1 MKEIIIDK
9 KKLYELYIKQNLS
22 AREISEKYNISID
35 SIKWRL
41 KKYRILKDSNLSAQ
55 KKKEGALGIR
65 KQTCLKK
72 YGVEHPLQNKIIM
85 EKLNQT
91 NLIKYGVK
99 NVLGSKK
106 VQQKVRKTML
116 ERYNV
121 EYPIQSPNIKKQIER
136 TNIIRYGANNCLK
149 CKKVQE
155 KRKNTMKERYG
166 VESPWQSKEIKE
178 KQEKTMEDR
187 YGDVVPMRVKEL
199 RRKIE
204 ETNKIRYGAT
214 SPLKNSNVRE
224 KIERTNFKKYETK
237 VSVGSKQVR
246 EKIKQTNLKKYG
258 VENSGNLK
266 KFRIKA
272 IKKSKSNRSKID
284 GNRFDSSYERDF
296 YDYCLTN
303 GIEVEDKQIPIEYEY
318 EKKKHTTFID
328 FKVNDKL
335 IECKGGHLLQGIFD
349 YALGVP
355 IEEKL
360 KIYEKY
366 NVILITDKKGINIIK
381 KCPIHLIVEDIE
393 NFRKNIDKN
402 KKI

>member
-1 MKEIIIDK
+1 M
-9 KKLYELYIKQNLS
+9 
-22 AREISEKYNISID
+22 
-35 SIKWRL
+35 
-41 KKYRILKDSNLSAQ
+41 
-55 KKKEGALGIR
+55 
-65 KQTCLKK
+65 
-72 YGVEHPLQNKIIM
+72 YGNE
-85 EKLNQT
+85 
-91 NLIKYGVK
+91 
-99 NVLGSKK
+99 
-106 VQQKVRKTML
+106 
-116 ERYNV
+116 
-121 EYPIQSPNIKKQIER
+121 
-136 TNIIRYGANNCLK
+136 
-149 CKKVQE
+149 
-155 KRKNTMKERYG
+155 
-166 VESPWQSKEIKE
+166 
-178 KQEKTMEDR
+178 
-187 YGDVVPMRVKEL
+187 
-199 RRKIE
+199 
-204 ETNKIRYGAT
+204 
-214 SPLKNSNVRE
+214 
-224 KIERTNFKKYETK
+224 
-237 VSVGSKQVR
+237 
-246 EKIKQTNLKKYG
+246 
-258 VENSGNLK
+258 
-266 KFRIKA
+266 
-272 IKKSKSNRSKID
+272 KSKSNRSKID